1 MTSSSLR
8 SLEYW
13 VDFRANMTNERQINR
28 NGFFPIMNLS
38 CLLLLTTD
46 LNWLCL
52 RTKWTGK
59 PQEGQMTPLQ
69 RSTERVFGPR
79 PCSQDHTTKL
89 RADPLNPERGM
100 AFVWSEGKHFT
111 KVLGWRKTW
120 QDCRWDSTPA
130 RGATE
135 SIFSA
140 SDVCQRNGRK
150 PKGRRPMR
158 WWESATSSWLPMLG
172 KESAS
177 VVTSDALIPLFNRTS
192 RVLVLPIQYRALP

>member
-1 MTSSSLR
+1 
-8 SLEYW
+8 
-13 VDFRANMTNERQINR
+13 MTNERQINR

-89 RADPLNPERGM
+89 RADPLTPER
-100 AFVWSEGKHFT
+100 
-111 KVLGWRKTW
+111 
-120 QDCRWDSTPA
+120 
-130 RGATE
+130 
-135 SIFSA
+135 
-140 SDVCQRNGRK
+140 
-150 PKGRRPMR
+150 
-158 WWESATSSWLPMLG
+158 
-172 KESAS
+172 
-177 VVTSDALIPLFNRTS
+177 
-192 RVLVLPIQYRALP
+192 